1 MSTNWLLRDKT
12 WLWQIIGDGCLVLLR
27 VYPVSRYGSVPWQ
40 GPSFWTLMFRPLWQ
54 AWRSSLHRLLYRFPS
69 VPQTCSILSSQDW
82 THPQVGRWVLGS
94 ITHTWGGVQGRSL
107 HRSEGEVTHSIKLL
121 TWKNIRN
128 TYPYT
133 DLKRKSLTPSNALH
147 ERTFEILINWLAYTT

>member
-1 MSTNWLLRDKT
+1 MVAWFY
-12 WLWQIIGDGCLVLLR
+12 WE
-27 VYPVSRYGSVPWQ
+27 YPVSRYGSVPWQ

-121 TWKNIRN
+121 TWQNIRN
-128 TYPYT
+128 TYKLT
-133 DLKRKSLTPSNALH
+133 RIHNLTPIQKTRFKTVSDWCTSSNMREKSYLL
-147 ERTFEILINWLAYTT
+147 TPL